1 MRAALPHTE
10 GFVDRDGIK
19 LHYEIFGAGEH
30 IVSGSTYTHILVGDI
45 RTQSRLIAR

>member
-19 LHYEIFGAGEH
+19 LHYEIYGHGEH
-30 IVSGSTYTHILVGDI
+30 TILFRCSQNDG
-45 RTQSRLIAR
+45 